1 MAASRLLTGV
11 SLAFLASA
19 SAPALAVTDDDLLKD
34 DQTTGDVL
42 TYGLGYKAQR
52 YSPLDGINKDTVK
65 RLVPAWTLS
74 FGGEKQRG
82 QESQPIV
89 ADGTLYVTASY
100 SRVYAVDAKTG
111 QEKWQYDARLPD
123 GILPCCDVVN
133 RGAAI
138 YKDKIYFT
146 TLDAQLVALNKETG
160 KAVWRKKME
169 KYSDGYSNTAAPLVV
184 KGKVIVGNSGRRVRH
199 RRGGQGL
206 RCRDRRGGLVPSH
219 DRRAH
224 GPAERPGVD
233 HDRDD
238 QRLLARRPVEERRR
252 SHLARRHLRSGAR
265 PVVLRHR
272 PAGALEQLAAPRR
285 QSLQLLDP
293 GHRSR

>member
-1 MAASRLLTGV
+1 MTASRLLAGYV
-11 SLAFLASA
+11 LALLATA
-19 SAPALAVTDDDLLKD
+19 SAPALAVTDEDLLKD

-52 YSPLDGINKDTVK
+52 YSPLDQISKSTVK

-89 ADGTLYVTASY
+89 VDGTLYVTASY

-111 QEKWQYDARLPD
+111 AEKWQYDARLPD
-123 GILPCCDVVN
+123 GILPCCDVIN

-160 KAVWRKKME
+160 KTVWRKKME
-169 KYSDGYSNTAAPLVV
+169 TYTDGYSNTAAPLVV
-184 KGKVIVGNSGRRVRH
+184 KGKVIVGNSGGEFGIGPPSRATW
-199 RRGGQGL
+199 GG
-206 RCRDRRGGLVPSH
+206 S
-219 DRRAH
+219 
-224 GPAERPGVD
+224 
-233 HDRDD
+233 
-238 QRLLARRPVEERRR
+238 
-252 SHLARRHLRSGAR
+252 
-265 PVVLRHR
+265 
-272 PAGALEQLAAPRR
+272 AA
-285 QSLQLLDP
+285 
-293 GHRSR
+293 RSRP